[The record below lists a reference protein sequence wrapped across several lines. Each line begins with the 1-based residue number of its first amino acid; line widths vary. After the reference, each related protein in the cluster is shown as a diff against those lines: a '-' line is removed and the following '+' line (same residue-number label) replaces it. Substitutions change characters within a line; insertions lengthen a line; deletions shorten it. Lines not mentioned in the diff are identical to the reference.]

1 MGKTTQ
7 LSDGTNFKAI
17 LSSFIDYLC
26 NQYISVPMMYSK
38 LQGWYDESVNA
49 YKSYVERIGINT
61 TKGSEIE
68 SIKVTSETE
77 SQKYNVPFEHI
88 IEYDAHLRTVES
100 VYFIHKQFLE
110 TQFVDLISRF
120 DIFLQSII
128 RKVYYLY
135 PDRLNGKE
143 KKMLFEKI
151 SSLNSIDEFK
161 KSFIED
167 ILDTLFR
174 GSHYDQLDY
183 LKDELEF
190 DVKVHAKDV
199 YVDFIELTERRN
211 VLIHANGIIGDQYVN
226 VCKER
231 GATAYGTKGQK
242 LEIDIDYFKKSCDEL
257 LKLAVVIGY
266 WFWTTRAKDERQR
279 ADEYIIN
286 VANRLI
292 RDKRSGVAVA
302 IIAYVLS
309 QEKSKSKAI
318 YLKKFK
324 LYQLYAL
331 KDLGNIEQLTAGLG
345 EDWSDV
351 NNSIKLKLLVLENNY
366 EGAIK
371 LFKKI
376 RGNEEG
382 VNKTIFSE
390 SVIYREFI
398 QEQEFRNAYKEV
410 YGEPFCCCRD
420 SLTE

>member
-17 LSSFIDYLC
+17 ISSFIDYLC
-26 NQYISVPMMYSK
+26 NQYTSVPMMYNK
-38 LQGWYDESVNA
+38 LQGWYDESVND
-49 YKSYVERIGINT
+49 YKNYVEEIGLNK
-61 TKGSEIE
+61 TKESEIGATG
-68 SIKVTSETE
+68 STSETE

-88 IEYDAHLRTVES
+88 MEYDTHLRTVES

-110 TQFVDLISRF
+110 TQFVDLIARY
-120 DIFLQSII
+120 DMFLQSTI
-128 RKVYYLY
+128 RKVYYMY
-135 PDRLNGKE
+135 PDRLNSKE

-183 LKDELEF
+183 VKEELEF
-190 DVKVHAKDV
+190 DVKEHAKDV
-199 YVDFIELTERRN
+199 YANFIELTERRN
-211 VLIHANGIIGDQYVN
+211 VLIHANGIIGDQYIN
-226 VCKER
+226 VCKEK

-292 RDKRSGVAVA
+292 RDKRSGVAVTV
-302 IIAYVLS
+302 IDYVLS
-309 QEKSKSKAI
+309 QEKPKSKAI
-318 YLKKFK
+318 YLKRFK

-331 KDLGNIEQLTAGLG
+331 KDLGNNEQLVAGLS
-345 EDWSDV
+345 EDWSDA
-351 NNSIKLKLLVLENNY
+351 NNSIKLKLLVLEDKY
-366 EGAIK
+366 DDAIK

-398 QEQEFRNAYKEV
+398 QRQEFRDAYKEV